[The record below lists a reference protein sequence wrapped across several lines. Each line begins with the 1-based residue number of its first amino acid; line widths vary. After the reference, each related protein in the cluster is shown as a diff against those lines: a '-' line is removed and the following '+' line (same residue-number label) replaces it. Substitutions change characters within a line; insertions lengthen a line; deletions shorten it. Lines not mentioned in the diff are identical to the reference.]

1 MISFYFYFLSKRI
14 FIQVY
19 TLQKYLQKN
28 NSVVNVSPVTNEKGN
43 INKKVSRLKKYV

>member
-1 MISFYFYFLSKRI
+1 MFYLHDPLILFYFFLFKRI

-28 NSVVNVSPVTNEKGN
+28 NYVVNVIPVTNEKGN
-43 INKKVSRLKKYV
+43 INKKL